1 MMTRRNGTEMRPEA
15 EQLAKL
21 LRSGLELRLP
31 LRPPLANEPGP
42 FPLGG
47 SVRAFLTPYADC
59 LHHRLTGRRKLL
71 HRLIRWA
78 RYFVRAVI
86 TPWLRV
92 QSHFN
97 FASISVVEHLEQ
109 RIRALEES
117 ERALR
122 QRVEEREKAL
132 REKA

>member
-1 MMTRRNGTEMRPEA
+1 MKTRRIETEMRPEA

-21 LRSGLELRLP
+21 LRSGLELRWP
-31 LRPPLANEPGP
+31 LRLSPAHEPGP
-42 FPLGG
+42 FPPGG
-47 SVRAFLTPYADC
+47 SVRAFLTPYADG
-59 LHHRLTGRRKLL
+59 LNHRLTCRRPFRD
-71 HRLIRWA
+71 RLVRWA
-78 RYFVRAVI
+78 RYLVRAVI

-97 FASISVVEHLEQ
+97 FAAISVVEQLEQ
-109 RIRALEES
+109 RICALEDA

-122 QRVEEREKAL
+122 QKIEEQEKTL

>member
-1 MMTRRNGTEMRPEA
+1 MMKRKKRTEMHPEA

-21 LRSGLELRLP
+21 LRSGLEFRWP
-31 LRPPLANEPGP
+31 LHPSPANEPGP
-42 FPLGG
+42 FPPGG

-59 LHHRLTGRRKLL
+59 LHHRLSCRRKLL
-71 HRLIRWA
+71 HRLVRWA
-78 RYFVRAVI
+78 RRLVRAVI

-92 QSHFN
+92 QAHFN
-97 FASISVVEHLEQ
+97 FASISVIEHLEQ
-109 RIRALEES
+109 RIRALEDA

-122 QRVEEREKAL
+122 QRIEEREKAL